1 MLTFVLT
8 RHLRKIGP
16 TLDPT
21 DFTDDQA
28 ASAVG
33 RFTRGKFRLIHR
45 LFVRIERIMRIN
57 DLTVITSAVVS

>member
-28 ASAVG
+28 AS
-33 RFTRGKFRLIHR
+33 
-45 LFVRIERIMRIN
+45 
-57 DLTVITSAVVS
+57 DVVS